1 MKAYKGFDA
10 DMTCKG
16 FRYAEG
22 ETYETDEAKL
32 CDTGFH
38 ACEDPLDCFSYYPP
52 GKSIYHEVDL
62 DATDEKSDNDS
73 KRVGKRITIGAAL
86 NVAGLVSA
94 HIEYIKEH
102 ITNESNADP
111 GKPATAGDRGAAT
124 AGDGGAATAGD
135 GGAATAGNY
144 GAATSRGK
152 SAVGENGIACARG
165 NGCQVK
171 GGFGAVLVLGEENRD
186 SFDLVTWQ
194 AVMVDG
200 ENIKADTWYRLE
212 DGKFTEVADQ

>member
-62 DATDEKSDNDS
+62 DATGEKSDNDS
-73 KRVGKRITIGAAL
+73 KRVGKRITIGTAL
-86 NVAGLVSA
+86 NIAGLVSA
-94 HIEYIKEH
+94 HIEYVKEH

-111 GKPATAGDRGAAT
+111 GKPTTAGFRGAATAGSLGAATAGDRGAAT
-124 AGDGGAATAGD
+124 
-135 GGAATAGNY
+135 
-144 GAATSRGK
+144 SRWK

-171 GGFGAVLVLGEENRD
+171 GGFGAVLVLGEEKDD
-186 SFDLVTWQ
+186 SFDLVAWR
-194 AVMVDG
+194 AVVVDG

-212 DGKFTEVADQ
+212 DGKFTEVVDR